1 MQENKE
7 KEKKDVS
14 LIGLIVKFLV
24 NAVILVIASFLV
36 PGFRVAG
43 FGTAILAAIAISLLD
58 YIIGLVF
65 KLDASPFGRGI
76 VGFLISAAIIYLTQ
90 FIVAG
95 VAVTAW
101 GAILA
106 ALVIGILDMIVPTDV
121 FSQMS

>member
-1 MQENKE
+1 MGENRERKN
-7 KEKKDVS
+7 VGIFS
-14 LIGLIVKFLV
+14 IIIKFLV

-43 FGTAILAAIAISLLD
+43 FGTAILAAIVISALD
-58 YIIGLVF
+58 YLIGLVF

-76 VGFLISAAIIYLTQ
+76 VGFLIAAIIIYLTQ

-95 VAVTAW
+95 VSVTAW

-106 ALVIGILDMIVPTDV
+106 ALVIGIIDAIVPTDV
-121 FSQMS
+121 FSQVS

>member
-1 MQENKE
+1 MGENRERKN
-7 KEKKDVS
+7 VNIFS
-14 LIGLIVKFLV
+14 IIIKFLV

-43 FGTAILAAIAISLLD
+43 FGTAILAAIVISALD
-58 YIIGLVF
+58 YLIGLVF

-76 VGFLISAAIIYLTQ
+76 VGFLIAAIIIYLTQ

-95 VAVTAW
+95 VSVTAW

-106 ALVIGILDMIVPTDV
+106 ALVIGIIDAIVPTDV
-121 FSQMS
+121 FSQVS

>member
-1 MQENKE
+1 MGENNRERKN
-7 KEKKDVS
+7 VNIFS
-14 LIGLIVKFLV
+14 IIIKFLV

-43 FGTAILAAIAISLLD
+43 FGTAILAAIVISALD
-58 YIIGLVF
+58 YLVGLVF

-76 VGFLISAAIIYLTQ
+76 VGFLIAAIIIYLTQ

-95 VAVTAW
+95 VSVTAW

-106 ALVIGILDMIVPTDV
+106 ALVIGIIDAIVPTDV
-121 FSQMS
+121 FSQVS